1 MALNIPEGNQHV
13 MPYLILPNALNF
25 SQFVQDVFGAT
36 ETVKHLHT
44 DGSLR
49 HAQIIIG
56 DSTIMFANSTDRFP
70 PMTAGLFIYVANAD
84 ESYQKALDAGCT
96 SVMEPAD
103 QDYGRACGVLDP
115 FGNTW
120 WITVV
125 R

>member
-13 MPYLILPNALNF
+13 IPYLILPNALNF

-44 DGSLR
+44 DGSLM
-49 HAQIIIG
+49 HAQVIIG

-120 WITVV
+120 WITGA

>member
-44 DGSLR
+44 DGTLR

-120 WITVV
+120 WITGA